1 MNSPPTATASAV
13 FRIFPP
19 PRRSSAIRNRDRESG
34 TVAGQATDLS
44 RGCQAR
50 RRVRATL
57 APRRLEYRFVKPRP
71 LLALV
76 EQQRRIDDAQRR
88 GAEGWLQLAPGGHEA
103 ALGEDA
109 LPRLADHEVVVEERG
124 VRMRRPAREPEA
136 VGPCNRRRDHEP
148 VERRALALELL
159 GGEVV
164 HRERERHLARGDEIC
179 EQRMAAAH
187 RDAAH
192 RDEIAE
198 KAQSLGLPE
207 PRTHR

>member
-34 TVAGQATDLS
+34 TVAGEATDLS
-44 RGCQAR
+44 RGCQAS

-71 LLALV
+71 LLAFV

-88 GAEGWLQLAPGGHEA
+88 GTERWLQLAPGGHET
-103 ALGEDA
+103 ALGEDT
-109 LPRLADHEVVVEERG
+109 LSRLADHEVVVEERRVG
-124 VRMRRPAREPEA
+124 MRGAAREREP
-136 VGPCNRRRDHEP
+136 VGARDRRRDHVP

-164 HRERERHLARGDEIC
+164 HRERERHLAGGDQIR
-179 EQRMAAAH
+179 EQRMTASH
-187 RDAAH
+187 
-192 RDEIAE
+192 
-198 KAQSLGLPE
+198 
-207 PRTHR
+207 